1 MKNETFSDF
10 EKIKCLK
17 CKRTFTIN
25 NMQTLRYSYLSF
37 AFQSL
42 LVMQRKQNT
51 ILDQTLS
58 LLSFKHQFFTLSVTY
73 CKVFKLWKFSVNNI
87 IQLMFFLFSHHLS
100 HCLENILKTKI
111 IFWSLL
117 EVKGLIHNFK
127 SVDTISITDWGD
139 KNVDTNC
146 RCWITLTSVYY
157 LQLQNAK
164 NPRKC

>member
-10 EKIKCLK
+10 KKVKCLK

-25 NMQTLRYSYLSF
+25 NMQTLRF
-37 AFQSL
+37 KIQL
-42 LVMQRKQNT
+42 LKSCISIVIGDAEKT
-51 ILDQTLS
+51 KF
-58 LLSFKHQFFTLSVTY
+58 SFKHQFFTLSVTY

-100 HCLENILKTKI
+100 HCLENILRTKM
-111 IFWSLL
+111 IFWLLL
-117 EVKGLIHNFK
+117 EVKGLIHNFE